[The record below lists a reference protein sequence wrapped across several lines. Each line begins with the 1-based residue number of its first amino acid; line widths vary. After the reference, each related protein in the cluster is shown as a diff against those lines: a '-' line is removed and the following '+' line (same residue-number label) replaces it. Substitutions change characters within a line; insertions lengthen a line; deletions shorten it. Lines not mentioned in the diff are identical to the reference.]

1 MPIYE
6 YRCVNCDRSFEA
18 FVRPGDG
25 GARCPACH
33 GSKLTREMSTFA
45 ARAGNGNAASAVA
58 SAMANSGTS
67 SSGGFTGG
75 GCCGGSCGCQY
86 PQDFYPQKNF

>member
-6 YRCVNCDRSFEA
+6 YRCANCDRSFEA

-25 GARCPACH
+25 GAQCPNCH

-45 ARAGNGNAASAVA
+45 ARRSDGDSAAAVA
-58 SAMANSGTS
+58 SAMADSGTS
-67 SSGGFTGG
+67 NGFTGGG
-75 GCCGGSCGCQY
+75 GCCGGGCGCGCH
-86 PQDFYPQKNF
+86 

>member
-6 YRCVNCDRSFEA
+6 YRCANCDRSFEA
-18 FVRPGDG
+18 FVRPGDD
-25 GARCPACH
+25 GAQCPYCN

-45 ARAGNGNAASAVA
+45 ARASNGDGASAVA

-67 SSGGFTGG
+67 TGGG
-75 GCCGGSCGCQY
+75 GCCGGGCGCH
-86 PQDFYPQKNF
+86 

>member
-6 YRCVNCDRSFEA
+6 YRCANCDRSFEA
-18 FVRPGDG
+18 FVRPSDDS
-25 GARCPACH
+25 AQCPHCN

-45 ARAGNGNAASAVA
+45 SRASNGASAAAVA

-67 SSGGFTGG
+67 NGGGMTG
-75 GCCGGSCGCQY
+75 GCCGGSCGCH
-86 PQDFYPQKNF
+86 

>member
-6 YRCVNCDRSFEA
+6 YRCANCDRSFEA
-18 FVRPGDG
+18 FVRPSDDS
-25 GARCPACH
+25 AQCPQCN

-45 ARAGNGNAASAVA
+45 SRSNGDSASAVA

-67 SSGGFTGG
+67 NGGGMTG
-75 GCCGGSCGCQY
+75 GCCGGSCGCH
-86 PQDFYPQKNF
+86 

>member
-6 YRCVNCDRSFEA
+6 YRCANCDRSFEA
-18 FVRPGDG
+18 FVRPSDTS
-25 GARCPACH
+25 AQCPHCN

-45 ARAGNGNAASAVA
+45 SRASNGDSAAAVA

-67 SSGGFTGG
+67 NGFTGG
-75 GCCGGSCGCQY
+75 GGCSGGSCGCH
-86 PQDFYPQKNF
+86 